1 MAEATIDPALAD
13 TAPTL
18 ADTAPALADAGPAL
32 ADAGPVLAD
41 TGPIR
46 ADLGQIL
53 ARSAARFGP
62 KPALVAGGRTFT
74 YRQLH
79 DLCDRVTGGLRDLGV
94 RPGDRVSL
102 YSPNRWEWVVAYHAA
117 LRAGAVV
124 NPINVMLTPEE
135 VAFVLNDCG
144 AAAIFTSGEKAEV
157 IAGLTRDVPSLRRV
171 ISFDP
176 AGGDGDVTAFDDL
189 LGGSAAEPGDVPR
202 PAPGDLSTIGYTSGT
217 TGHPKGAMQSHR
229 AVYLNTAALFAL
241 QARTDRDVMLN
252 ALPLPHVY
260 GNIVMNGTFMVGA
273 TLVMMER
280 FDPAQALAEIERH
293 RVTVFDGVPT
303 MYAMML
309 ADPALPGTDLSCLR
323 ICAVGGQT
331 MPVAKMQEWEQRS
344 GAPLLELWGMTEL
357 GGAGTSNCVYAPNV
371 HGSIGFAL
379 PGLEARIGALGDAS
393 VTVPDGEPGELMVR
407 GPLVMLGYYGNE
419 QATQA
424 AIEPDGWMHTGD
436 IATRDDEGH
445 YFIVDR
451 RKDLIITGGFNVY
464 PAEIERVVAAHPAVA
479 MVAVGSVPDE
489 TRGELARAYVVL
501 RPGAT
506 ATETEIIEH
515 CRPHLAAYKLPR
527 SVRFVPDLPKTS
539 TGKVMRRELKTLD
552 P

>member
-1 MAEATIDPALAD
+1 VLLLHEGEIMAEATIDP
-13 TAPTL
+13 
-18 ADTAPALADAGPAL
+18 
-32 ADAGPVLAD
+32 VLAQ
-41 TGPIR
+41 TGAAQ
-46 ADLGQIL
+46 ADLGMIV
-53 ARSAARFGP
+53 ARSARRFRSRT
-62 KPALVAGGRTFT
+62 ALVAGGRTLT
-74 YRQLH
+74 YEALH
-79 DLCDRVTGGLRDLGV
+79 DLCDRVAGGLQALGV

-144 AAAIFTSGEKAEV
+144 AAAIFTAGEKAEV
-157 IAGLTRDVPSLRRV
+157 ILGLTRSVPTLRRV

-176 AGGDGDVTAFDDL
+176 AGGDIALFGDL
-189 LGGSAAEPGDVPR
+189 LSNPAGPQDIPR
-202 PAPGDLSTIGYTSGT
+202 PAPADLSTIGYTSGT

-229 AVYLNTAALFAL
+229 AVFLNTAAVFAV
-241 QARTDRDVMLN
+241 QTRTDRDVMLS

-260 GNIVMNGTFMVGA
+260 GNVVMNGTFMVGG

-280 FDPAQALAEIERH
+280 FDAALALAEIQRH
-293 RVTVFDGVPT
+293 RATVFDGVPT

-309 ADPALPGTDLSCLR
+309 ADPALPGTDLSSLR
-323 ICAVGGQT
+323 MCAVGGQT
-331 MPVAKMQEWEQRS
+331 MPVAKMQEWEGVS

-357 GGAGTSNCVYAPNV
+357 GGVGTSNCSYMPNV

-379 PGLEARIGALGDAS
+379 PGVEARVAALADPG

-407 GPLVMLGYYGNE
+407 GPMVMLGYYGNE
-419 QATQA
+419 QATKD
-424 AIEPDGWMHTGD
+424 AIEPDGWLHTGD
-436 IATRDDEGH
+436 MATRDDEGH
-445 YFIVDR
+445 FFIVDR

-489 TRGELARAYVVL
+489 THGELARAYVVL
-501 RPGAT
+501 RQGAT
-506 ATETEIIEH
+506 ATQTEIIEH
-515 CRPHLAAYKLPR
+515 CRAHLAAYKLPR

-539 TGKVMRRELKTLD
+539 TGKVMRRELRTLD
-552 P
+552 G

>member
-1 MAEATIDPALAD
+1 MTEATIEAEIS
-13 TAPTL
+13 PT
-18 ADTAPALADAGPAL
+18 
-32 ADAGPVLAD
+32 
-41 TGPIR
+41 R
-46 ADLGQIL
+46 ADLGTIL
-53 ARSAARFGP
+53 ARAAQRFGS
-62 KPALVAGGRTFT
+62 KPALVTDDRTVT
-74 YRQLH
+74 YSELSE
-79 DLCDRVTGGLRDLGV
+79 LCDRVAGGLHEIGV
-94 RPGDRVSL
+94 RPGDRISL
-102 YSPNRWEWVVAYHAA
+102 YSQNRWEWVVAYHAA

-124 NPINVMLTPEE
+124 NPINVMLTAEE

-144 AAAIFTSGEKAEV
+144 AAAIFTAGEKAEV
-157 IAGLTRDVPSLRRV
+157 IAGLTRTVPTLRRV

-176 AGGDGDVTAFDDL
+176 AGGGVTGFEEL
-189 LGGSAAEPGDVPR
+189 LGSRATPPEVPR
-202 PAPGDLSTIGYTSGT
+202 PAPADLSTIGYTSGT

-229 AVYLNTAALFAL
+229 AVFLNSAALFAV
-241 QARTDRDVMLN
+241 QTRTERDVMLN

-273 TLVMMER
+273 TLVLMER
-280 FDPAQALAEIERH
+280 FDPARALAGIQRH
-293 RVTVFDGVPT
+293 HATVFDGVPT
-303 MYAMML
+303 MYMMML
-309 ADPALPGTDLSCLR
+309 ADPSLPGTDLSSLR
-323 ICAVGGQT
+323 LCAVGGQT
-331 MPVAKMQEWEQRS
+331 MPAVKMAEWERRS
-344 GAPLLELWGMTEL
+344 SVPLLELWGMTEL
-357 GGAGTSNCVYAPNV
+357 GGAGTSNCSYMPNV

-379 PGLEARIGALGDAS
+379 PGAEARIAALGDAA
-393 VTVPDGEPGELMVR
+393 VTVPDGEPGELMIR

-419 QATQA
+419 KATRA
-424 AIEPDGWMHTGD
+424 TIEPDGWMHTGD

-489 TRGELARAYVVL
+489 TLGELARAYVVL

-506 ATETEIIEH
+506 ATQEEIIEH
-515 CRPHLAAYKLPR
+515 CRPHLAAYKRPR

-552 P
+552 R

>member
-1 MAEATIDPALAD
+1 MAEVITDPAQ
-13 TAPTL
+13 
-18 ADTAPALADAGPAL
+18 ALAGL
-32 ADAGPVLAD
+32 
-41 TGPIR
+41 GPIT
-46 ADLGQIL
+46 ADLGTIVT
-53 ARSAARFGP
+53 RAARQFGART
-62 KPALVAGGRTFT
+62 ALITGDRTLT
-74 YRQLH
+74 YREL
-79 DLCDRVTGGLRDLGV
+79 DELCDRVAGGLHDMGV

-102 YSPNRWEWVVAYHAA
+102 YSPNRWEWVVTYHAA

-124 NPINVMLTPEE
+124 NPINVMLTAEE

-144 AAAIFTSGEKAEV
+144 AAAIFTSGDKAEV
-157 IAGLTRDVPSLRRV
+157 IAGLTRSVPALRRV
-171 ISFDP
+171 VGFDP
-176 AGGDGDVTAFDDL
+176 AGGGVTSFGDL
-189 LGGSAAEPGDVPR
+189 LSGPAAAPDVPR
-202 PAPGDLSTIGYTSGT
+202 PAPADLSTIGYTSGT

-229 AVYLNTAALFAL
+229 AVFLNTAALFAV
-241 QARTDRDVMLN
+241 QTRTERDVLLN

-260 GNIVMNGTFMVGA
+260 GNIVMNGTFMTGA

-280 FDPAQALAEIERH
+280 FDPAAALAQIQRH
-293 RVTVFDGVPT
+293 RATVFDGVPT

-309 ADPALPGTDLSCLR
+309 ADPSMPGTDLSSLR

-331 MPVAKMQEWEQRS
+331 MPAAKMREWERRS

-357 GGAGTSNCVYAPNV
+357 GGAGTANSTYMPNV

-379 PGLEARIGALGDAS
+379 PGAEARVAALDNPG
-393 VTVPDGEPGELMVR
+393 VTVPDGEPGELMIR

-419 QATQA
+419 QATKA
-424 AIEPDGWMHTGD
+424 TIEPDGWMHTGD
-436 IATRDDEGH
+436 IATRDEEGH
-445 YFIVDR
+445 FFVVDR
-451 RKDLIITGGFNVY
+451 RKDLILTGGLNVY

-489 TRGELARAYVVL
+489 TYGELARAYVVL

-506 ATETEIIEH
+506 ATEAEIIEH
-515 CRPHLAAYKLPR
+515 CRPHLAAYKRPR

-552 P
+552 G